1 MEMDDGFRIVGRFNP
16 MKEAPEVMM
25 RLLVPIR
32 WELGGPQSFT
42 GSRPAVCVITI
53 GNCLVVKLSVL

>member
-1 MEMDDGFRIVGRFNP
+1 MGFVSLAALTP

-25 RLLVPIR
+25 WLLVPIR
-32 WELGGPQSFT
+32 WDLGGPQSFT

-53 GNCLVVKLSVL
+53 GNCLAVKLSVL